1 MITYDQPRPS
11 PAVGERRE
19 VDFRALVARVA
30 ACRRCPTM
38 EGRRRVL
45 SEQNGRVDA
54 RVLFVAEAPGR
65 FGGERTGVPLSAD
78 QSGRAF
84 ERLIAAAGLTRGEIF
99 VTNAVVCNPRD
110 GRGRNRRPNPTEL
123 ASCAAHLVDQL
134 DLVAAPLVV
143 ALGVTAL
150 RALERIAPHGLT
162 QRGDVGR
169 PAPWRG
175 RTLVALYHPG
185 PQAMIHRPFA
195 RQVEDYRALG
205 VLVRSVAAPS
215 S

>member
-1 MITYDQPRPS
+1 MSTYGHPCPS
-11 PAVGERRE
+11 RAVGERHE
-19 VDFRALVARVA
+19 EAFRALVARVA
-30 ACRRCPTM
+30 ACRRCPAM

-65 FGGERTGVPLSAD
+65 FGGERTGVPLSVD

-84 ERLIAAAGLTRGEIF
+84 ERLIAEAGLTRGKIF
-99 VTNAVVCNPRD
+99 VTNAVLCNPRD
-110 GRGRNRRPNPTEL
+110 TRGCNRRPNPAEL
-123 ASCAAHLVDQL
+123 ANCAAHLAGQL

-143 ALGVTAL
+143 TLGVIAL
-150 RALERIAPHGLT
+150 RALDRIAPHGLSL
-162 QRGDVGR
+162 RDDIGR
-169 PAPWRG
+169 AVPWRG

-205 VLVRSVAAPS
+205 GLVRSLVPPTS
-215 S
+215 